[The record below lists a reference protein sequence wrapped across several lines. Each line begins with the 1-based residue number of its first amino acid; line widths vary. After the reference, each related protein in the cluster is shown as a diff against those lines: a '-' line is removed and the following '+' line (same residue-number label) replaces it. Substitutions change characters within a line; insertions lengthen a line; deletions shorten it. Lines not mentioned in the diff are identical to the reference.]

1 MTPEPSN
8 PAPAEDIGRR
18 ILGEDVTQEELS
30 DAVIWPKA
38 SVAEPLRDQLLQ
50 LCSQRLDAF
59 RMQRGEELGCL
70 LTQKPA
76 ASGTGAATAPRS
88 AARSKSECSPVPTL
102 LPAAARQHRYCELRW
117 LPAWP
122 DWHVVN
128 NLLTLPLA
136 QRLELVQT
144 LWDSIAAEQIG
155 PELTESE
162 RELIDHRLER
172 FLADGDAG
180 LDADEVLNALEQML

>member
-1 MTPEPSN
+1 M
-8 PAPAEDIGRR
+8 
-18 ILGEDVTQEELS
+18 
-30 DAVIWPKA
+30 
-38 SVAEPLRDQLLQ
+38 
-50 LCSQRLDAF
+50 
-59 RMQRGEELGCL
+59 
-70 LTQKPA
+70 
-76 ASGTGAATAPRS
+76 
-88 AARSKSECSPVPTL
+88 PTL
-102 LPAAARQHRYCELRW
+102 LPAAARQHRYCELQW
-117 LPAWP
+117 LLAWP

-162 RELIDHRLER
+162 RELIDQCLER

-180 LDADEVLNALEQML
+180 LDADEVLSALEQTL